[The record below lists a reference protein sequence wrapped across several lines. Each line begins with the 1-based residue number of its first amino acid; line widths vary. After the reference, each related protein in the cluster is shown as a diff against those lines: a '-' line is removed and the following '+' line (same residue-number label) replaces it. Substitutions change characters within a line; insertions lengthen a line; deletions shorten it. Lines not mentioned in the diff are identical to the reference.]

1 MVSPLSGGT
10 MKTGIFGTLFLVML
24 FGTIVSTSSMWAAEN
39 SAPTVY
45 RYDHSELFKGTTA
58 GQKSSAPSVKGTLS
72 FSADKKAI
80 EFLDGKNSSVVSI
93 KYDSVKTMMYEQAS
107 KPRYAEAVL
116 ISPLFLFAHSKK
128 HYLTIQYTD
137 DAGASQFAI
146 VRLDKS
152 HAREAATA
160 AESQTGKKVEMV
172 AEK

>member
-1 MVSPLSGGT
+1 MQKRRFL
-10 MKTGIFGTLFLVML
+10 ILFLGVMVAGV
-24 FGTIVSTSSMWAAEN
+24 FCTQSAFAADKPAVTIYS
-39 SAPTVY
+39 
-45 RYDHSELFKGTTA
+45 YDHWEFFKGTTA
-58 GQKSSAPSVKGTLS
+58 GQKSAAPSVKGTLT
-72 FSADKKAI
+72 FSTDKKAI
-80 EFLDGKNSSVVSI
+80 EFLDGKKSSVLSI
-93 KYDSVKTMMYEQAS
+93 KYDAVKSMMYEQAS

-137 DAGASQFAI
+137 DAVAAQFAI

-160 AESQTGKKVEMV
+160 AEAATGKKVEMV

>member
-1 MVSPLSGGT
+1 MLKRRF
-10 MKTGIFGTLFLVML
+10 MMLFLVVIFAGVL
-24 FGTIVSTSSMWAAEN
+24 CAQSGLAAEKPAVTIY
-39 SAPTVY
+39 S
-45 RYDHSELFKGTTA
+45 YDHSELFKGTTA
-58 GQKSSAPSVKGTLS
+58 GQKSTAPSVKGTLT

-80 EFLDGKNSSVVSI
+80 EFLDDKKSSVVSI
-93 KYDSVKTMMYEQAS
+93 KYDAVKSMMYEQAS

-137 DAGASQFAI
+137 DAGAAQFAI

-160 AESQTGKKVEMV
+160 AEAQTGKKVEMV

>member
-1 MVSPLSGGT
+1 MQTRQLLV
-10 MKTGIFGTLFLVML
+10 LFPMVML
-24 FGTIVSTSSMWAAEN
+24 AAAICAQ
-39 SAPTVY
+39 SAIAGEKPTATTY
-45 RYDHSELFKGTTA
+45 SYDHSEFFKGTTA
-58 GQKSSAPSVKGTLS
+58 GQKSASPSVKGTLT

-80 EFLDGKNSSVVSI
+80 EFLDDKNSSVL
-93 KYDSVKTMMYEQAS
+93 SVKYGSVKNMMYEQAS

-116 ISPLFLFAHSKK
+116 VSPLFLFAHSKK

-137 DAGASQFAI
+137 DAGAPQFAI

-160 AESQTGKKVEMV
+160 AEAQVGKKVEMV